1 MINTVGKAFVFL
13 VFVFSLGFLALAIGV
28 YANHLTFKSK
38 DKNQPGIIEKL
49 ETKIANQA
57 FGRDRARARYDAGYK
72 ELANVEM
79 IRAQRQAFY
88 TAKIE
93 MLRSGKDDKG
103 NQVNT
108 PVYVMQPGPDG
119 MIPMKMVG
127 DPNEIIQVRGQ
138 PLQSLAYYHQQ
149 LAARQK
155 DIIDEQAKIDQLQKD
170 LAALNDQMEGPTGL
184 IAQKALQADARVR
197 AINSQEFLKPSLAN
211 RFAEAV
217 VLLKREKGLR
227 QRLEQ
232 LDKGR

>member
-1 MINTVGKAFVFL
+1 MVNTLGKAFVFL

-38 DKNQPGIIEKL
+38 DKNQPGIIDKL

-57 FGRDRARARYDAGYK
+57 YGRDRAKARYDGAYK
-72 ELANVEM
+72 ELANVELV
-79 IRAQRQAFY
+79 RGERQQFY
-88 TAKIE
+88 AAKIE
-93 MLRSGKDDKG
+93 MLRSGMANGKP
-103 NQVNT
+103 VNT
-108 PVYVMQPGPDG
+108 PVFDLKPGPDG
-119 MIPMKMVG
+119 LVPMKLVG
-127 DPNEIIQVRGQ
+127 DAGEVIQVRGQ

-155 DIIDEQAKIDQLQKD
+155 DVIDEQANIEKLQKD
-170 LAALNDQMEGPTGL
+170 LAALNDQMEGQTGL
-184 IAQKALQADARVR
+184 IAQKALQADAKVR

-211 RFAEAV
+211 RFSEAV
-217 VLLKREKGLR
+217 MLLKREKALR